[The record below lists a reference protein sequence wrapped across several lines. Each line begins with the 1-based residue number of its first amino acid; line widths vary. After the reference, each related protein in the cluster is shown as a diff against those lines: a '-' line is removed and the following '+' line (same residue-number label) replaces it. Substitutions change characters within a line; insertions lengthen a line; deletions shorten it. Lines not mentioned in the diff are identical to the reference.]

1 MQTAQL
7 SDYNPEY
14 VINITHLVT
23 TLVNEGTAQC
33 SLQKTEDLNG
43 QLLLCMFLANEFQ

>member
-7 SDYNPEY
+7 SDYSPDY
-14 VINITHLVT
+14 VINIAHLVT
-23 TLVNEGTAQC
+23 TLVIVGTAQH

-43 QLLLCMFLANEFQ
+43 HLLMFLANEFW